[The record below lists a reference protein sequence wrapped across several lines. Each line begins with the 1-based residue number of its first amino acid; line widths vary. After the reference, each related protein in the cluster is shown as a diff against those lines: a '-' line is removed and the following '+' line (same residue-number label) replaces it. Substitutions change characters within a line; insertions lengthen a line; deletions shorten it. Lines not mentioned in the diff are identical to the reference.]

1 MNQKLYYIAYKFLKI
16 RATEPG
22 QIAPF
27 RATENLNRTDKE
39 KVFNFLSY
47 NHQVKFI

>member
-16 RATEPG
+16 RATKG
-22 QIAPF
+22 NPF
-27 RATENLNRTDKE
+27 ATTENLNRIEKE

-47 NHQVKFI
+47 NHQIKFI